1 MKEIFDKKQSF
12 FHGFFQ
18 KQQGRQGDGADPQEK
33 RGQKTGHPPSR
44 PSESQEIEHRAEHQD
59 EGHEQPQPSVAYGK
73 AQQKQ
78 YQGGQKTEQQIRQE
92 PGPIQ
97 SQLPP
102 QSGHQIVNQ
111 SEQGT
116 AGQRTQGLQPLP
128 SGIQAHQPRSLP
140 IQRRRPGA
148 FSA

>member
-12 FHGFFQ
+12 FHDFFQ
-18 KQQGRQGDGADPQEK
+18 KAQGRKGDGADSQK
-33 RGQKTGHPPSR
+33 IRGQKIGQTPSG
-44 PSESQEIEHRAEHQD
+44 PSESQKIKHRAKYQD
-59 EGHEQPQPSVAYGK
+59 EGHEQPQPAVADGK
-73 AQQKQ
+73 AQEKQ
-78 YQGGQKTEQQIRQE
+78 HQGGQKTEQQIRQE

-97 SQLPP
+97 PQLPA
-102 QSGHQIVNQ
+102 QSGHQVVNQ

-140 IQRRRPGA
+140 IQLRRPGA

>member
-18 KQQGRQGDGADPQEK
+18 KEQGRQGNGADPQEK
-33 RGQKTGHPPSR
+33 RGQKNGHTPSR

-59 EGHEQPQPSVAYGK
+59 EGHEQPQPAVAHGK
-73 AQQKQ
+73 AQEKQ
-78 YQGGQKTEQQIRQE
+78 HQGGQKAEQQIGQE

-97 SQLPP
+97 PQLPA
-102 QSGHQIVNQ
+102 QGGRQVVYQ

-116 AGQRTQGLQPLP
+116 AGQRTKGLQPLP

-140 IQRRRPGA
+140 IQLRRPGA